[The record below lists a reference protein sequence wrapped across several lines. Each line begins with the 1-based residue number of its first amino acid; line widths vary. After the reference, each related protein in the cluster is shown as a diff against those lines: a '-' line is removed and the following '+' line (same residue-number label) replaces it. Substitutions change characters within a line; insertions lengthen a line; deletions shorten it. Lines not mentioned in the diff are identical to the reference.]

1 MRLTKIH
8 LYLLQMQLCMP
19 IKHHLAKRAYSLNLV
34 VKVLTDSGIAGYGEG
49 IARKYVTGETTEA
62 SLGFLRDRLIPQIN
76 GFLADSP
83 NDLLEAL
90 PQLISAEKRAQAP
103 AACCAL
109 ELAILDAAGKT
120 WGKSLGHLLGKVDQ
134 PLFYSA
140 VMPMMTQPTFYQRL
154 LCLIR
159 DLKISFVK
167 LKVGNERDLE
177 SLSLAREILGHEV
190 DLRVD
195 ANGAWCVE
203 EAEERIAAM
212 TAYNISAVE
221 QPVPKDD
228 IKGLRR
234 VAERLEIPVIADE
247 SLCGE
252 HDAEHLIA
260 MDACQIFN
268 LRLSKCGGILA
279 ADRLYEIGLNK
290 GIGAQLGCQVGE
302 TGILAAAGRHFAASR
317 KMIYLEGSYSNH
329 LLKEDIVNEPVEF
342 GLGGAAQPLAGPGL
356 SVTVDDETLQRLSI
370 MSQVIRL

>member
-1 MRLTKIH
+1 MRLTKVH
-8 LYLLQMQLCMP
+8 LYLVQIQLCMP
-19 IKHHLAKRAYSLNLV
+19 VKHHLAKRTYSQNLV
-34 VKVLTDSGIAGYGEG
+34 VKVVTDSGVVGFGEG
-49 IARKYVTGETTEA
+49 IARQYVTGEVMES
-62 SLGFLRDRLIPQIN
+62 SLRFLQDHLIPELN
-76 GFLADSP
+76 GFHPSGP
-83 NDLLEAL
+83 PDLIEAL
-90 PQLISAEKRAQAP
+90 AELLSEDNRAQAP

-120 WGKSLGHLLGKVDQ
+120 WGQSVAQMLGGGDQ
-134 PLFYSA
+134 PLIYSA
-140 VMPMMTQPTFYQRL
+140 VMPMMTQPSFYHRL
-154 LCLIR
+154 LCLIS
-159 DLKISFVK
+159 DLKMSFVK
-167 LKVGNERDLE
+167 LKVGNERDLQ

-195 ANGAWCVE
+195 ANGAWCAE

-212 TAYNISAVE
+212 MAYGISAVE

-247 SLCGE
+247 SLCAE

-279 ADRLYEIGLNK
+279 ADRLYEIGRNK

-302 TGILAAAGRHFAASR
+302 TGILSAAGRHFAASR
-317 KMIYLEGSYSNH
+317 KMIYLEGSYSNY
-329 LLKEDIVNEPVEF
+329 LLKEDIVNEPVKF
-342 GLGGAAQPLAGPGL
+342 GPGGVAQPLAGHGL
-356 SVTVDDETLQRLSI
+356 GVSVNEETLQRLSI
-370 MSQVIRL
+370 MRQVIRL